1 MQRKRLLQG
10 KGFHSLIAE
19 AFPGSSLC
27 LCVLVACPGSHCY
40 AVNIC
45 YTGNITE
52 RCICAG
58 AKAETDRRKQT
69 GENRQEK
76 TDRRKQ
82 TGENRQEQEADM
94 REERIE
100 GAISGRRFT

>member
-1 MQRKRLLQG
+1 M
-10 KGFHSLIAE
+10 
-19 AFPGSSLC
+19 
-27 LCVLVACPGSHCY
+27 
-40 AVNIC
+40 
-45 YTGNITE
+45 
-52 RCICAG
+52 
-58 AKAETDRRKQT
+58 RRSQS
-69 GENRQEK
+69 GNRQEK